1 MFDIPPEDER
11 DGPRG
16 TGQRPSRPGPGAV
29 RPKVP
34 PGFTDRIGEGL
45 RSYYL
50 RLMDEPVPEHL
61 IRIVQDFDMKGGAR
75 DDD

>member
-1 MFDIPPEDER
+1 
-11 DGPRG
+11 
-16 TGQRPSRPGPGAV
+16 V